1 MKKNLNLSGTKNS
14 ISGKIGFTGDVM
26 LGATIV
32 TMEGDN
38 RLFIENYKG
47 IITYNDKNIVVQ
59 GRKNKILVEGK
70 NLQIEYYTNMD
81 MKIKGTIY
89 LVKFC

>member
-1 MKKNLNLSGTKNS
+1 MKKNLNLSGTKDRV
-14 ISGKIGFTGDVM
+14 SGKIGFTADVM

-47 IITYNDKNIVVQ
+47 IITYTDKCIMVQ
-59 GRKNKILVEGK
+59 GRKNKIMVEGK
-70 NLQIEYYTNMD
+70 NLQIEYYTNLD
-81 MKIKGTIY
+81 MKINGTIY
-89 LVKFC
+89 FVKFC

>member
-1 MKKNLNLSGTKNS
+1 MKKNLNLSGTKDRV
-14 ISGKIGFTGDVM
+14 SGKIGFTADVM

-47 IITYNDKNIVVQ
+47 IITYTDKCIMVQ
-59 GRKNKILVEGK
+59 GRKNKIMVEGK
-70 NLQIEYYTNMD
+70 NLQIEYYTNLD
-81 MKIKGTIY
+81 MKINGTIY

>member
-1 MKKNLNLSGTKNS
+1 MKKNLNLSGTKDRV
-14 ISGKIGFTGDVM
+14 SGKIGFTADVM

-47 IITYNDKNIVVQ
+47 IITYTDKCIMVQ
-59 GRKNKILVEGK
+59 GRKNKIMVEGK
-70 NLQIEYYTNMD
+70 NLQIEYYTNLD
-81 MKIKGTIY
+81 MKINGTIY
-89 LVKFC
+89 IVKFC